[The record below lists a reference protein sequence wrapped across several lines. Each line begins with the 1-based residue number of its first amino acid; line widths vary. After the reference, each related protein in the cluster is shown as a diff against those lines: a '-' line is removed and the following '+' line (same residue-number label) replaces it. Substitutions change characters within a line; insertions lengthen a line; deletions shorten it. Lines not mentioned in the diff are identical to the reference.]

1 MATVQK
7 RGDSYRITVSG
18 GYDAEGKQ
26 VRYTMTW
33 RPAPGMSQ
41 RQEEKELERQKVKFE
56 EQCRGGAAGSSLK
69 FEPFARLWFREDAEA
84 RMKPRTLATLHG
96 LEERTYRAL
105 GHIRIDKITPL
116 HIQSF
121 IRNLQESG
129 VNQKTGGGL
138 SAKTQQHDLTFISS
152 VLEYA
157 CRMNLIQDNPA
168 RRVRI
173 KKPIPAEKKIYT
185 MEQAQKFLDEMR
197 REPLSFQAFCSLA
210 IYGGFRRSE
219 LLGLEWKD
227 IDFDTNVV
235 TVCRTSQYTKERG
248 IYTDTTKTKGSN
260 RSIKLPEAVFSIL
273 RSYKAEQA
281 ERRLKL
287 GDRWEDH
294 DRLFT
299 TWNGKPMS
307 PSAPSKQIQRFCAR
321 VGLPYLGV
329 HTFRHLNA
337 SLLINSGADVRTVS
351 ASLGHTQTSTT
362 LNIYAHTFAEAQAR
376 ASEALA
382 ESLPLKSTRA

>member
-1 MATVQK
+1 
-7 RGDSYRITVSG
+7 
-18 GYDAEGKQ
+18 
-26 VRYTMTW
+26 
-33 RPAPGMSQ
+33 
-41 RQEEKELERQKVKFE
+41 
-56 EQCRGGAAGSSLK
+56 
-69 FEPFARLWFREDAEA
+69 
-84 RMKPRTLATLHG
+84 
-96 LEERTYRAL
+96 
-105 GHIRIDKITPL
+105 
-116 HIQSF
+116 
-121 IRNLQESG
+121 
-129 VNQKTGGGL
+129 
-138 SAKTQQHDLTFISS
+138 
-152 VLEYA
+152 
-157 CRMNLIQDNPA
+157 
-168 RRVRI
+168 
-173 KKPIPAEKKIYT
+173 